1 MRDYY
6 DVLGVDRTASAEEI
20 KRAFRRLAREHHPDV
35 KKDDP
40 HADEQFKSINEA
52 YQVLSDPQ
60 RRAQYDRFGTSQ
72 PFGDFGDLRDS
83 GFGPLDSLFDM
94 FFGGRA
100 ARADP
105 RAPERGADLRYD
117 LELTLEEAAAGTD
130 RTITVERLDTC
141 RSCFGTGA
149 ERGSSP
155 ERCPTCGGA
164 GEVRYSQ
171 RTVFGNFTQVGT
183 CSACG
188 GTGEVIRRPCAECR
202 GTGKS
207 PAHRE
212 LTVKVPAGV
221 DDGTRLRLSG
231 EGETGSRGGERG
243 DLYIVINLLPHPVF
257 QRRGA
262 DLFCTVPVS
271 IVQATLGDEIR
282 IPTLDGPDPHVL
294 PAGTQPG
301 TVLTLRGKGMPT
313 MRGGA
318 GSLHVTIDVAVPTRL
333 TAEQQQLLVEFAKAR
348 GEAVTPQKKKLADK
362 VKELLQ

>member
-6 DVLGVDRTASAEEI
+6 EVLGVDRTASAEEI

-40 HADEQFKSINEA
+40 QADDQFKAINEA

-60 RRAQYDRFGTSQ
+60 RRAQYDRFGTTE
-72 PFGDFGDLRDS
+72 PFSGFGDLRGG

-100 ARADP
+100 GRSDP
-105 RAPERGADLRYD
+105 RAPERGADLRDD
-117 LELTLEEAAAGTD
+117 LELSLEDAATGVE
-130 RTITVERLDTC
+130 RTIEIERLDTC
-141 RSCFGTGA
+141 PSCFGTGA

-164 GEVRYSQ
+164 GEVRYAQ
-171 RTVFGNFTQVGT
+171 RTVFGNFTQIGT
-183 CSACG
+183 CSTCG
-188 GTGEVIRRPCAECR
+188 GTGEVIRRPCAECG
-202 GTGKS
+202 GTGKA
-207 PAHRE
+207 PTRRE
-212 LTVKVPAGV
+212 LSVKVPAGV

-231 EGETGSRGGERG
+231 EGEAGSRGGERG
-243 DLYIVINLLPHPVF
+243 DLYVFIHLLPHPVF

-271 IVQATLGDEIR
+271 IVQATLGDEIQ
-282 IPTLDGPDPHVL
+282 IPTLDGHEPYLL
-294 PAGTQPG
+294 PAGAQPG

-313 MRGGA
+313 MRGGH
-318 GSLHVTIDVAVPTRL
+318 GSLHVTVDVEVPTRL
-333 TAEQQQLLVEFAKAR
+333 TAEQQRLLLEFAKAR
-348 GEAVTPQKKKLADK
+348 GEGVKPQKKKFADK
-362 VKELLQ
+362 MKELLQ